1 MLGNLQINSL
11 SEIQTKLQQRARQR
25 SKIVRVFAREGLS
38 YTILLYHMF
47 YGICQ
52 FYLNQEIIDWL
63 LVYQGNT
70 HQVHVQFFDVVH
82 RLHVLQLYG
91 QFPLLLSFS
100 YYGSILFYLVVKNIL
115 FDDIKLFLIF
125 ANRFLQAIIST
136 LLTVE
141 INASLFCS
149 TTL

>member
-1 MLGNLQINSL
+1 M
-11 SEIQTKLQQRARQR
+11 
-25 SKIVRVFAREGLS
+25 
-38 YTILLYHMF
+38 
-47 YGICQ
+47 
-52 FYLNQEIIDWL
+52 
-63 LVYQGNT
+63 
-70 HQVHVQFFDVVH
+70 QFFDVVH

-100 YYGSILFYLVVKNIL
+100 YYGSILFYLVVKNIF

-149 TTL
+149 TTLWQFWHVVKVVVWAAMFYRRSQNNAPVNLRKKCIRHYLDFNNSNINDELIFCNCLYIYARVKNLSILVSYF